1 MCDPDPHHRIGTIP
15 AWCGN
20 VLTATMARD
29 LPADAFRSSLQPL
42 IRSVTADAPMVEV
55 MRAVIDES
63 NAVVGV
69 VSSYGRLVGT
79 ISERDILRC
88 LPSSGTPGASAQAYA
103 RFLQLRALDVMA
115 DVRRDGDAV

>member
-1 MCDPDPHHRIGTIP
+1 M
-15 AWCGN
+15 
-20 VLTATMARD
+20 LTAITGRD
-29 LPADAFRSSLQPL
+29 VPAPAFRSSLQPL
-42 IRSVTADAPMVEV
+42 IRSVKADAPMAEV

-69 VSSYGRLVGT
+69 VSAYGRLVGT

-88 LPSSGTPGASAQAYA
+88 LPTSGTQAASAQAYA

-115 DVRRDGDAV
+115 DVNALGDEV

>member
-1 MCDPDPHHRIGTIP
+1 
-15 AWCGN
+15 
-20 VLTATMARD
+20 VLTAITARD
-29 LPADAFRSSLQPL
+29 LPAPAFRSSLQPL
-42 IRSVTADAPMVEV
+42 TRSVKADAPVTEV

-88 LPSSGTPGASAQAYA
+88 LPPSGTPGACGQAYA
-103 RFLQLRALDVMA
+103 RFLQLRALDLMA
-115 DVRRDGDAV
+115 EVNLAGDDEEAV